1 VIVFTE
7 LVSLTPSPIS
17 RYDVADVTEF
27 HVNVSESF
35 VELTNVHEPESSGAK
50 IISIFV
56 MSEYIGVILRRE

>member
-1 VIVFTE
+1 MIVFTE

-35 VELTNVHEPESSGAK
+35 VELTNLQEPEISGAENEV
-50 IISIFV
+50 INISH
-56 MSEYIGVILRRE
+56 